1 MHLQTIKTIKMRILL
16 ITVYILG
23 CTLAPTFG
31 QMTYRVD
38 VSFSDPY
45 NTKGRVMDGDIIKLK
60 YSFDDVEQK
69 AVVKDGKVSF
79 TGTLSEPTV
88 AMLNYTRGGVK
99 LLLDGSDY
107 NLAFTV
113 TKIGEQ
119 FSYENTLVTNSRFH
133 KLWDGFY
140 VNNRNQ
146 TKRKLELLDQIDES
160 QDEAQA
166 NALRRELA
174 LLDLEIANSYKK
186 VALTNPDNHAVAYF
200 MGESPDFSYKNYMPI
215 YNSLDEKVKN
225 SQLGRRMLGK
235 LEAVKGM
242 YENEKIAVAPA
253 ANAYIGNKIPDITGV
268 TETGESVRLSPVY
281 PKSRYTLIEFWASW
295 CGPCRKINVD
305 MRAKYAAYKKQGLE
319 IIGFSLDADADNWKK
334 AVAKDRTG
342 WLQVSDLKAA
352 HSPVAQFFNL
362 NALPANVVVDAGG
375 TIVAMDVYGEAL
387 EQLLRDNSK

>member
-1 MHLQTIKTIKMRILL
+1 L
-16 ITVYILG
+16 VP
-23 CTLAPTFG
+23 AFG

-38 VSFSDPY
+38 VSFTDPY
-45 NTKGRVMDGDIIKLK
+45 NTNGGVKNGDVVKLK
-60 YSFDDVEQK
+60 YSFDNVEQK
-69 AVVKDGKVSF
+69 AVVKDGKATF
-79 TGTLSEPTV
+79 TGMLAEPTV
-88 AMLNYTRGGVK
+88 AMLNYKSGGVK

-107 NLAFTV
+107 TLTFTV
-113 TKIGEQ
+113 AKRGEH
-119 FSYENTLVTNSRFH
+119 FGYDHVLLTNSQFH
-133 KLWDGFY
+133 KLWEDFY
-140 VNNRNQ
+140 ENNRNQ
-146 TKRKLELLDQIDES
+146 TKRKLELLDQIDGS

-174 LLDLEIANSYKK
+174 LLDLEIADSYKK

-215 YNSLDEKVKN
+215 YSSLDEKVKN

-242 YENEKIAVAPA
+242 YEEGEIAVAPA
-253 ANAYIGNKIPDITGV
+253 AKAYIGRKIPEITGV

-334 AVAKDRTG
+334 AVAKDKTG

-362 NALPANVVVDAGG
+362 EALPANVVVDAEG

-387 EQLLRDNSK
+387 EKLLREGKAQ